1 MNNPAD
7 NSDAPADPPPADA
20 PPADAAELPGIDEI
34 IAAFRDPDEPPSVSM
49 VYKASLL
56 IVALVLVSLLLFYV
70 ALVVSCLA
78 TGVGLAQTALDQ
90 DKVEPAIAYGS
101 VGALCLI
108 VFLFMLKPFLTTFR
122 PRPEPYVVSPGDEPG
137 LFAFV
142 ERICAVL
149 QAPVP
154 SRICL
159 TTGVNA
165 SVTCRHGLLSLFRND
180 FVLSIGLPLV
190 HGLDL
195 RELAGVIAHESGHF
209 APTTGRRVSYI
220 VTTLGNWFWR
230 VVYDRDIFDLTLR
243 EWSRNVR
250 ILMPLFL
257 ILFFFIGLPR
267 LILRCLMYAGYL
279 VGCFFIR
286 QMEYDADRYEAL
298 IAGSK
303 KFETTKWRI
312 ALLGA
317 AYDLSVAGLDQ
328 AFKDGRLG
336 DNLPALVATNEKLL
350 KVDDR
355 KRIRN
360 AIYQP
365 KPDQCGHT
373 FAELVDVLF
382 NTHPSDLRRIKSVRK
397 IAAEGLFHLDAPS
410 TVLFDDLAS
419 HGREVTTNY
428 YKFVLKKRFKRA
440 KMVDSEQIARHLDE
454 IIDAGEALD
463 RCFQY
468 AVSFYH
474 PYTISK
480 RKPDTN
486 RPMAEQIRLL
496 QTAREQ
502 MEFRTQAAQAAMK
515 RFDQAQIWRQ
525 NANLGASMMRANITT
540 EARRLLTMQV
550 DRVTI
555 ATMLREADKD
565 TRMVMEI
572 LDSFRDQATTR
583 FNLALQLLG
592 YDEFREDFN
601 DAEKCA
607 KQIDD
612 LLVAQRQIAACHSDI
627 DHLAGSAHIWDALTK
642 FRSEPS
648 RRMID
653 FFISASERTD
663 FTLHM
668 VHHQLSEVAYPFEH
682 EAGRISIGPYVLEN
696 MPERDDYMGLLAAA
710 NEMYNKT
717 IGLYYRIIGQIA
729 SIVQKIEMK
738 AGMPAFPEVPT
749 LEEELS
755 DEDDTDYTL

>member
-7 NSDAPADPPPADA
+7 NSGAPADPQ
-20 PPADAAELPGIDEI
+20 PADAAELPGIDEVI
-34 IAAFRDPDEPPSVSM
+34 DAFRDLDEPLTVSM
-49 VYKASLL
+49 VYKVGLV
-56 IVALVLVSLLLFYV
+56 IVAFVLVLLLLFYV
-70 ALVVSCLA
+70 TLVGSCLA
-78 TGVGLAQTALDQ
+78 AGVGLTLRALDQ
-90 DKVEPAIAYGS
+90 DGVREPIAYGIG
-101 VGALCLI
+101 GALCFI
-108 VFLFMLKPFLTTFR
+108 VFLFMIKPFLIIFR
-122 PRPEPYVVSPGDEPG
+122 PRPEPFVVTADDEPG

-149 QAPVP
+149 QAPMP

-159 TTGVNA
+159 TTEVNA

-209 APTTGRRVSYI
+209 AQATGRRVSYI
-220 VTTLGNWFWR
+220 VITLSNWFWR
-230 VVYDRDIFDLTLR
+230 VVYDRDNFDLTLR

-250 ILMPLFL
+250 ILMPLF
-257 ILFFFIGLPR
+257 IIVFFFIGLPR
-267 LILRCLMYAGYL
+267 LILRCLMYIGYL

-298 IAGSK
+298 ISGSK
-303 KFETTKWRI
+303 RFETTKWRI

-317 AYDLSVAGLDQ
+317 AYDQSIAGLDQ

-336 DNLPALVATNEKLL
+336 DNLPTLVATNEKLL

-365 KPDQCGHT
+365 KPDQYGRT
-373 FAELVDVLF
+373 FADLLDVLF
-382 NTHPSDLRRIKSVRK
+382 NTQPSDLRRIKSVRK

-410 TVLFDDLAS
+410 TVLFNDLAS
-419 HGREVTTNY
+419 HGREVTTKY
-428 YKFVLKKRFKRA
+428 YRFVLKKRFKRA
-440 KMVDSEQIARHLDE
+440 KIVDSEQIVRQLEE
-454 IIDAGEALD
+454 IIDAGDALD

-474 PYTISK
+474 PYTISN
-480 RKPDTN
+480 RKPEAN

-496 QTAREQ
+496 QAAREQ

-525 NANLGASMMRANITT
+525 NANLGASMLRANIAN
-540 EARRLLTMQV
+540 EARRLLMMQV
-550 DRVTI
+550 DKVTI
-555 ATMLREADKD
+555 ATMLRESDKD
-565 TRMVMEI
+565 TRMVQEI

-583 FNLALQLLG
+583 FNLALQLLN

-627 DHLAGSAHIWDALTK
+627 NHLAGSSYIWYALTK
-642 FRSEPS
+642 FRKEPS
-648 RRMID
+648 RRMIE
-653 FFISASERTD
+653 FLMSTSERTD
-663 FTLHM
+663 FTLHK

-710 NEMYNKT
+710 NEMYDKT
-717 IGLYYRIIGQIA
+717 IGLYYRIVGQIA
-729 SIVQKIEMK
+729 SIVQKVEMK

-749 LEEELS
+749 VEEEIG
-755 DEDDTDYTL
+755 DADDTDYTL